1 MDDIKCT
8 LTYNRL
14 RLLLL
19 RLLLL
24 RLLRLRL
31 LWGMDILL
39 RLLLLLLWGME
50 ILRLSA
56 RQFRS

>member
-8 LTYNRL
+8 LTYNR
-14 RLLLL
+14 L